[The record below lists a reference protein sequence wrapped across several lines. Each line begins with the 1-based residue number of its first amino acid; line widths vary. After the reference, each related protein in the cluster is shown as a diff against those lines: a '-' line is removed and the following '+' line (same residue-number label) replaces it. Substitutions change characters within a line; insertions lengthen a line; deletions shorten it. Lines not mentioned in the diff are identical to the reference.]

1 MPSLDI
7 VSRVEY
13 QELENA
19 LNNTKKAL
27 SQRFDFRNVIYT
39 IDLDKKEKKL
49 KLSAEDNMKME
60 AIRDTLKQNAIRR
73 GLDLKVFKF
82 GEQQPGAGGNLKQE
96 ITLQDGLA
104 QEVSKDVVKRI
115 KASGLKV
122 QASIQGEE
130 VRVSGKKIDDLQA
143 VMALLKGS
151 DIAVPLQ
158 YVNMK
163 RD

>member
-7 VSRVEY
+7 VSRVDY

-27 SQRFDFRNVIYT
+27 SQRFDFRNVVYT
-39 IDLDKKEKKL
+39 LDLDKKEKKL

-60 AIRDTLKQNAIRR
+60 AIRDTLKQNAVRR

-104 QEVSKDVVKRI
+104 QEISKDVVKRI
-115 KASGLKV
+115 KASALKV

-151 DIAVPLQ
+151 DLGVPLQ
-158 YVNMK
+158 FVNMK

>member
-7 VSRVEY
+7 VSRVDY

-27 SQRFDFRNVIYT
+27 SQRFDFRNVVYT
-39 IDLDKKEKKL
+39 LDLDKKEKKL

-60 AIRDTLKQNAIRR
+60 AIRDTLKQNAVRR

-104 QEVSKDVVKRI
+104 QEISKDVVKRI
-115 KASGLKV
+115 KASALKV

-143 VMALLKGS
+143 VMALLKSS
-151 DIAVPLQ
+151 DLGVPLQ
-158 YVNMK
+158 FVNMK

>member
-7 VSRVEY
+7 VSRVEF

-27 SQRFDFRNVIYT
+27 TQRFDFRGVVYT
-39 IDLDKKEKKL
+39 LELDKKEKKL
-49 KLSAEDNMKME
+49 KLSAEDNTKME
-60 AIRDTLKQNAIRR
+60 AIRETLKQNAFRR

-96 ITLQDGLA
+96 ITLLDGLA
-104 QEVSKDVVKRI
+104 QDVSKDVV

-151 DIAVPLQ
+151 ELAVPLQ
-158 YVNMK
+158 FVNMK